1 MPRCLQTCTYLY
13 VSYCCQLL
21 SMKWRS
27 IMQYLSVVLR
37 IKLVCVHAIS
47 LSPTADQ
54 LHVIVHSL
62 TVGEWRECDT
72 HNPLNRFYSAPKYH
86 IRWRLMCCT
95 PKSPRMFDL
104 QSQCQCV
111 VLTVLDAWTKRFRWN
126 SGSIPSVSLGF
137 ICFMAFN
144 EFWNSCA
151 YLQTIDVIKRMH
163 NFFLQ
168 RKMIRQILLTINYNF

>member
-1 MPRCLQTCTYLY
+1 MPRCLQTCAYLY

-72 HNPLNRFYSAPKYH
+72 HNPLNRFYSAPSISYTLKVNVLH
-86 IRWRLMCCT
+86 TKISTNVWSPIAMSMCSIDGFRCMDKT
-95 PKSPRMFDL
+95 FQMKQREYSF
-104 QSQCQCV
+104 
-111 VLTVLDAWTKRFRWN
+111 RF
-126 SGSIPSVSLGF
+126 LGLHLF
-137 ICFMAFN
+137 
-144 EFWNSCA
+144 
-151 YLQTIDVIKRMH
+151 H
-163 NFFLQ
+163 GLQ
-168 RKMIRQILLTINYNF
+168 RVLKFLRVSPNYWCY